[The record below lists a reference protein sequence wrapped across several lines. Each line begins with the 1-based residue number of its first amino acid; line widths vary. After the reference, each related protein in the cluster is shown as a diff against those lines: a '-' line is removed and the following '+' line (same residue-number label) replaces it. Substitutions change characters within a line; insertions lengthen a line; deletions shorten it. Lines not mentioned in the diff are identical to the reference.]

1 MSWIIPTMTATPFA
15 FAARVKGPRKT
26 RRTPPMSKPQLLH
39 AAGLGLLFA
48 AAYIGL
54 TFGADI
60 ARFRHMA
67 RALEAVDSCA
77 TAAECES
84 AWAELRAAKG
94 GR

>member
-1 MSWIIPTMTATPFA
+1 
-15 FAARVKGPRKT
+15 
-26 RRTPPMSKPQLLH
+26 MSKHQLIH
-39 AAGLGLLFA
+39 AAGLGLLLA

-84 AWAELRAAKG
+84 AWTELRAARG
-94 GR
+94 GK

>member
-1 MSWIIPTMTATPFA
+1 MSNRQII
-15 FAARVKGPRKT
+15 
-26 RRTPPMSKPQLLH
+26 H
-39 AAGLGLLFA
+39 AAGLGLVLA

-54 TFGADI
+54 TFGGDI

>member
-1 MSWIIPTMTATPFA
+1 MSNH
-15 FAARVKGPRKT
+15 
-26 RRTPPMSKPQLLH
+26 QLLK
-39 AAGLGLLFA
+39 AMWGGLVLA

-67 RALEAVDSCA
+67 AALESVDSCR
-77 TAAECES
+77 TNTECES

>member
-1 MSWIIPTMTATPFA
+1 
-15 FAARVKGPRKT
+15 
-26 RRTPPMSKPQLLH
+26 MSKLQLLH
-39 AAGLGLLFA
+39 ALGLGLVLA

-67 RALEAVDSCA
+67 RALEAVESCE
-77 TAAECES
+77 TDGECES
-84 AWAELRAAKG
+84 AWAELRAARG